1 LKVYK
6 NYSIINVYIIMRSD
20 FMKIKDSFLMKTVAG
35 KIIVVPVGNATL
47 DFNAVVSLN
56 ESGAFLFS
64 LLQQNDH
71 TEAELADK
79 LVAEYE
85 VDRETAEKDIAR
97 FIEKISDAGMME

>member
-1 LKVYK
+1 
-6 NYSIINVYIIMRSD
+6 
-20 FMKIKDSFLMKTVAG
+20 MKIKDSFLMKTVAG

-64 LLQQNDH
+64 RLQEKDCTSEELL
-71 TEAELADK
+71 EAL
-79 LVAEYE
+79 LGEYD
-85 VDRETAEKDIAR
+85 VSREIAEKDIAR